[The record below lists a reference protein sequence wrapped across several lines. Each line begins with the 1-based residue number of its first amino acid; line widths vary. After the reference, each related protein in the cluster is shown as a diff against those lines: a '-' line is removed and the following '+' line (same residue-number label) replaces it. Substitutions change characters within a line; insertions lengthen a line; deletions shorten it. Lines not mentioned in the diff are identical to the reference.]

1 MELFNESG
9 HLTDEALTALVQS
22 QPLDELNRLEMA
34 EHLAFCDQCLQR
46 YTQHLSA
53 QPALVPSHSCRES
66 LWRRI
71 RARSIRL
78 ITSRYAAAAA
88 AVALALTVLWSGVRL
103 PGIGQDHFPSQEDSA
118 ITQRLTEWSQRWSAS
133 INGLLSQCSDFFD
146 QIHGPDFQAP
156 QGGNS

>member
-9 HLTDEALTALVQS
+9 HLTDEALTALVQG
-22 QPLDELNRLEMA
+22 QPLDELSRLEVA
-34 EHLAFCDQCLQR
+34 EHLAFCDECLQR
-46 YTQHLSA
+46 YTERLSA
-53 QPALVPSHSCRES
+53 QPALVPAHSCRES

-78 ITSRYAAAAA
+78 MTSRYAAAAA
-88 AVALALTVLWSGVRL
+88 AVALALTVLWSGIRL
-103 PGIGQDHFPSQEDSA
+103 PGTQLRFPSRESSV
-118 ITQRLTEWSQRWSAS
+118 ITQRLTEWPQRWNTS
-133 INGLLSQCSDFFD
+133 INRLLSQCGDFFD